1 MSLATTILCLA
12 FWPSWSSRP
21 RHQCTSGCRGSTC
34 PRSRHWPTFALV
46 EIIFLAASLRSMR
59 DGLPQTLPKVG
70 QWWIKHDQVS
80 NLLLGKGIQSLVL
93 LVLLTLNVSELVCY
107 IVIARDLFEQNKN
120 MVGILT
126 NKAITKRNKGSVI
139 TLSGQVMAFV
149 IEVLISILTLVAV
162 NVSNWSNNETA

>member
-1 MSLATTILCLA
+1 MLLA
-12 FWPSWSSRP
+12 
-21 RHQCTSGCRGSTC
+21 
-34 PRSRHWPTFALV
+34 
-46 EIIFLAASLRSMR
+46 
-59 DGLPQTLPKVG
+59 
-70 QWWIKHDQVS
+70 
-80 NLLLGKGIQSLVL
+80 
-93 LVLLTLNVSELVCY
+93 LNVSELVCY

-162 NVSNWSNNETA
+162 NVSN